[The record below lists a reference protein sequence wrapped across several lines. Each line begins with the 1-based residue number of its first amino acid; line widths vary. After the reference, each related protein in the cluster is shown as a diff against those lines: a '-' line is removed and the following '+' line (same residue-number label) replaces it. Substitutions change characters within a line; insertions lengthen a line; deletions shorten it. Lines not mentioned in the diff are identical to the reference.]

1 MHFAQP
7 LLLSALSI
15 STVYAA
21 TNTTGSQTHIV
32 RVGQANNST
41 ALRYF
46 PDNISAKVG
55 DTIQF
60 QFAAGNHTVTQSTF
74 DAPCVPISQSSN
86 NTGVFSGYMSVA
98 AGLNS
103 TGMVPVFS
111 MPVKVATPLWFYC
124 SQGKHC
130 QNGMVLVVN
139 ENTAANSTRSL
150 ANYAGLAAKAIQNLA
165 PTIDGTSSSS
175 SSTSSTSNSG
185 SSGSTGSSSGSSS
198 GSSGSDSSS
207 TATTLSPASG
217 TSSSNSGD
225 SSAAA
230 AASGTATSS
239 TSLAAATANAG
250 NKFGAQNVMG
260 YMGALG
266 AGVMVLL

>member
-1 MHFAQP
+1 MHFIQP
-7 LLLSALSI
+7 LLVSALSI

-21 TNTTGSQTHIV
+21 TNTTGSQTHIAI
-32 RVGQANNST
+32 QSNFNSRPET
-41 ALRYF
+41 TPSPNPLSTHLAFQL
-46 PDNISAKVG
+46 AKA
-55 DTIQF
+55 Q
-60 QFAAGNHTVTQSTF
+60 
-74 DAPCVPISQSSN
+74 N

-150 ANYAGLAAKAIQNLA
+150 ANYAGLAAKATQNLA

>member
-1 MHFAQP
+1 MHTLSPIQLT
-7 LLLSALSI
+7 LLP
-15 STVYAA
+15 AA
-21 TNTTGSQTHIV
+21 ANTTGSQTHIV

-74 DAPCVPISQSSN
+74 DAPCVPISQSTN
-86 NTGVFSGYMSVA
+86 NTGVYSGFMNVA

-150 ANYAGLAAKAIQNLA
+150 ANFAALAAKATKNIA
-165 PTIDGTSSSS
+165 PISNGTSSTS
-175 SSTSSTSNSG
+175 SSTSSTSNSGSSG

-230 AASGTATSS
+230 AASGTATTS
-239 TSLAAATANAG
+239 TSLTAATANAG
-250 NKFGAQNVMG
+250 NRFGVQNAMG
-260 YMGALG
+260 YVGALG

>member
-1 MHFAQP
+1 MVSLMHY
-7 LLLSALSI
+7 LSLVQLTLPS
-15 STVYAA
+15 AA

-139 ENTAANSTRSL
+139 EKLVFIPSL
-150 ANYAGLAAKAIQNLA
+150 
-165 PTIDGTSSSS
+165 TI
-175 SSTSSTSNSG
+175 
-185 SSGSTGSSSGSSS
+185 
-198 GSSGSDSSS
+198 
-207 TATTLSPASG
+207 
-217 TSSSNSGD
+217 
-225 SSAAA
+225 
-230 AASGTATSS
+230 
-239 TSLAAATANAG
+239 
-250 NKFGAQNVMG
+250 
-260 YMGALG
+260 
-266 AGVMVLL
+266 

>member
-1 MHFAQP
+1 MHLTQS

-15 STVYAA
+15 STVYAVS
-21 TNTTGSQTHIV
+21 NTTGSQTHIV

-74 DAPCVPISQSSN
+74 DAPCVPISQSTN
-86 NTGVFSGYMSVA
+86 NTGVYSGFMNVA

-150 ANYAGLAAKAIQNLA
+150 ANFAALAAKATKNIA
-165 PTIDGTSSSS
+165 PTSNGTSSTS
-175 SSTSSTSNSG
+175 SSTSSTSNSGSSG

-217 TSSSNSGD
+217 TSSSNSED
-225 SSAAA
+225 S
-230 AASGTATSS
+230 SGTATTS
-239 TSLAAATANAG
+239 TSLTAATANAG
-250 NKFGAQNVMG
+250 NRFGVQNTMG